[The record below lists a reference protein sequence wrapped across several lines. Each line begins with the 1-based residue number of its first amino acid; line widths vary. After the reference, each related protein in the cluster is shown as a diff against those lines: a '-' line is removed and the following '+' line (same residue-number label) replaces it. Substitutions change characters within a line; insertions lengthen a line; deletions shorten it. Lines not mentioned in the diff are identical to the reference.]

1 MELLAYLHS
10 IIHPLII
17 WFANLFSEI
26 TQHSGPLY
34 NWQTLV
40 GSFLWVFLSLLI
52 GFTSYLCKKRV
63 EKLEKR
69 KEAIQFTE
77 IYITQSINHALF
89 SIIQIEAFLKRIQN
103 KIKEIEEIGNDTSY
117 FPGET
122 NFPPMADIGFD
133 QNILKSPI
141 GSYYLHNKIMSAEHM
156 ISFTNAAMRK
166 FDTDF
171 TNLLARNEANM
182 IRLSPW
188 QQRYQYTQ
196 DLKWYSGIVL
206 VVISDLKNEGIKLLT
221 QAKIYNLK
229 LMQDYKWTKKYYE
242 KGEMDLEKMKKIDQL
257 IEAEVKQVLNNT
269 K

>member
-1 MELLAYLHS
+1 M
-10 IIHPLII
+10 
-17 WFANLFSEI
+17 
-26 TQHSGPLY
+26 
-34 NWQTLV
+34 
-40 GSFLWVFLSLLI
+40 
-52 GFTSYLCKKRV
+52 
-63 EKLEKR
+63 
-69 KEAIQFTE
+69 
-77 IYITQSINHALF
+77 
-89 SIIQIEAFLKRIQN
+89 EAFLFR
-103 KIKEIEEIGNDTSY
+103 IEERITELAQIDDDLTY
-117 FPGET
+117 FSRIT
-122 NFPPMADIGFD
+122 NFPPIVDISFND
-133 QNILKSPI
+133 NLLKPWI

-206 VVISDLKNEGIKLLT
+206 VVISDLKNNGLKLLAE
-221 QAKIYNLK
+221 AKVYNLK
-229 LMQDYKWTKKYYE
+229 LMKDYKHTKKYYE